1 MKEKKYKH
9 VNEAIEDYLRLTDE
23 GLEIPVLVK
32 KAHEKYNIQKEEHN
46 SSTYDPGETEKM
58 FKIYTQ
64 MKKFEDRKSEIA
76 AELAVA
82 EGELRDFLTFL
93 KGGKISYEHK
103 GSTPK
108 SKKITY
114 LFWLKED
121 KVQCNR

>member
-23 GLEIPVLVK
+23 ELEIPVLVK

-64 MKKFEDRKSEIA
+64 MKKFEEFVLPICCYCCP
-76 AELAVA
+76 LVTVA
-82 EGELRDFLTFL
+82 TRHCPSDTTSDQGR
-93 KGGKISYEHK
+93 
-103 GSTPK
+103 
-108 SKKITY
+108 
-114 LFWLKED
+114 
-121 KVQCNR
+121 